1 MDPHEIEDTS
11 DWLGCPTEL
20 ETCRQFL
27 RMYENEVQELN
38 LQARKARED
47 VFGLVQMHAE
57 VSKERD
63 QLRAELTKVQAEQ
76 AKTKADLMAA
86 NRRATDIETKT
97 NWELMAKEKHI
108 SELATQIKILKGEEP
123 FSTPYP
129 HRRDGSE
136 M

>member
-63 QLRAELTKVQAEQ
+63 QLRAELIKARSDLAD
-76 AKTKADLMAA
+76 AKRK
-86 NRRATDIETKT
+86 ATDIETRSA
-97 NWELMAKEKHI
+97 WELMAKGKHI
-108 SELATQIKILKGEEP
+108 SELTPQIKILKGDKP
-123 FSTPYP
+123 FADPFP
-129 HRRDGSE
+129 HKRNTSDI
-136 M
+136 

>member
-57 VSKERD
+57 VCKERD
-63 QLRAELTKVQAEQ
+63 KLRAELIKARSDLAD
-76 AKTKADLMAA
+76 AKRK
-86 NRRATDIETKT
+86 ATDIETKT
-97 NWELMAKEKHI
+97 AWELMANGKHI
-108 SELATQIKILKGEEP
+108 SELAAQIKILKGEET
-123 FSTPYP
+123 FSAPLP
-129 HRRDGSE
+129 RRREGSE

>member
-63 QLRAELTKVQAEQ
+63 QLRAELIKARSDLAD
-76 AKTKADLMAA
+76 AKRK
-86 NRRATDIETKT
+86 ATDIETKSA
-97 NWELMAKEKHI
+97 WELMAKGKHI
-108 SELATQIKILKGEEP
+108 SELATQIRILKGDNP
-123 FSTPYP
+123 FVDPYP
-129 HRRDGSE
+129 LKRDE
-136 M
+136 LDF